1 MVPIEQQANSET
13 HRTVTKALLLGW
25 LKVQEGVTQ
34 FALKYLSIKKFRLEI
49 RESLRNSDLNSE
61 KCGCVF

>member
-1 MVPIEQQANSET
+1 MPTEQQADSKT
-13 HRTVTKALLLGW
+13 LRTVTKALLLGG

-49 RESLRNSDLNSE
+49 RESLRNSGLNSE
-61 KCGCVF
+61 KHGFVF

>member
-1 MVPIEQQANSET
+1 MPTEQQADSKT
-13 HRTVTKALLLGW
+13 LRTVTKALLLGW

-49 RESLRNSDLNSE
+49 RESLRNSGLNSE
-61 KCGCVF
+61 KHGFVF